1 MSDRPKA
8 LIIGDSISIGYTPLV
23 KQELAGEFAVR
34 HNEGNASDS
43 RNIIAL
49 LDDWLA
55 ADSDARLVHL
65 NCGLHDIKLAL
76 GGKAHQVPLH
86 EYRENL
92 IRIVA
97 RLRAAGKALVWAMT
111 TPVLDQR
118 HRATHAEFNRCNKD
132 VLERNAVAGEIM
144 AQAGLPIN
152 DLYAAVNSDDPE
164 LCIGDDGVHMTEAGS
179 KLLAAAV
186 ARAIREHLAS

>member
-1 MSDRPKA
+1 VSDRPQA

-23 KQELAGEFAVR
+23 EQELAGEFAVR

-43 RNIIAL
+43 RNIIAM
-49 LDDWLA
+49 LDDYLA
-55 ADSDARLVHL
+55 ADADAQLVHL
-65 NCGLHDIKLAL
+65 NCGLHDIKLAV
-76 GGKAHQVPLH
+76 GGRGHQVPLH

-92 IRIVA
+92 NETA
-97 RLRAAGKALVWAMT
+97 TRLRAAGRQLVWAMT

-118 HRATHAEFNRCNKD
+118 HRATHQVFHRHNKD
-132 VLERNAVAGEIM
+132 VLARNAVAGEIM
-144 AQAGLPIN
+144 AQAGAAIN

-179 KLLAAAV
+179 KLLGAAV
-186 ARAIREHLAS
+186 ARAVREHFPT